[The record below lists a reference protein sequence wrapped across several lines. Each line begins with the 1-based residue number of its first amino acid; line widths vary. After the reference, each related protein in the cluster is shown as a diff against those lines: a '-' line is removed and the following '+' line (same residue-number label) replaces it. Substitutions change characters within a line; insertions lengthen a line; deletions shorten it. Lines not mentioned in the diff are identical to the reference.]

1 MNYII
6 VSGFNLTHLE
16 EFVNKKIE
24 EGYIPIG
31 NPFYK
36 STIGCEWHQ
45 AMILKT
51 CLK

>member
-1 MNYII
+1 MD
-6 VSGFNLTHLE
+6 FATTEHMDFLDT
-16 EFVNKKIE
+16 VNKKIE
-24 EGYIPIG
+24 EEYIPIG